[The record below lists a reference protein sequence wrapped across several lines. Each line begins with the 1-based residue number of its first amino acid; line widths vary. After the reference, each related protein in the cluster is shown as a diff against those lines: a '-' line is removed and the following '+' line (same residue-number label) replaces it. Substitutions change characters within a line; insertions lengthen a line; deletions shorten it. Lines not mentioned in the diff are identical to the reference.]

1 MRTSSV
7 EMALPYARTGKE
19 NKYACCKSSSASSK
33 KKIIQKF
40 KNVPRNLECIKK
52 NAKLTSTNP

>member
-7 EMALPYARTGKE
+7 EMALPYTRTGKA

-33 KKIIQKF
+33 KNNT
-40 KNVPRNLECIKK
+40 KNSKMYRETLKALRKMQN
-52 NAKLTSTNP
+52 